1 MIRFSLV
8 AFRLTFRNLRQ
19 GLRGFGIFLAC
30 IALGVTT
37 IVGIESLSRSL
48 ADGLAAEGRTILG
61 ADISLSRMHRPATD
75 VEQAIFSNIGKVS
88 EIASLRGMAVSD
100 QGAALV
106 DIKAVDET
114 YPAIGAIELDPRQ
127 GINAALSLQD
137 NAFGAVAD
145 LALFSRLDLKPG
157 SIIKLGDARIRLSA
171 ILVSEPDR
179 IGSGLT
185 FGPRLVLSPAALA
198 ASRLVQPG
206 SLVRYTYRLMIPDG
220 QNDDIAVRD
229 RVSLLTNRL
238 SDSGFEIRNRLNASP
253 QLSKNIER
261 FTQFLTFVGLTAL
274 IVGGT
279 GVANA
284 VSAYLDR
291 RRSSMAILKA
301 LGASGTTVFMIAF
314 IEIIGLAI
322 LGIVIGLIIGAA
334 LPFIVTY
341 LAAPLLPF
349 PLEPKV
355 YGTRLFIGALY
366 GILTAITFSLGPLGR
381 VHDIP
386 VAALFRDLIAED
398 KSWPRLRYVLGAI
411 VAAMAL
417 SGAVIFFSFDH
428 FLASMGVAGTL
439 IAFIILRLVASLIMA
454 IAKRLP
460 RPKKTEFRLALSNI
474 YRPGALTPSLVL
486 SLGLGVTLLVAI
498 SLIDANISRQL
509 TKSLPERAPSFFFV
523 DIPGRDLERFDQFL
537 QGAAG
542 DATIVHVPMLRG
554 RITELKGIKA
564 ENAKSSEDASWVL
577 EGDRGITFSDHV
589 PHGSTLVAGE
599 WWATDYKG
607 PSLVSL
613 EAEIA
618 KGLGLTIG
626 DQISVNVLGRTMT
639 ATIVN
644 LRRVDWQSM
653 GINFVMVFS
662 PNTFSGAPASYLATL
677 TSKGKNDAKSEAA
690 LLNQSA
696 KAFPAVS
703 AIRVKE
709 ALDAINEL
717 VAKLVLGI
725 RAASAVTVIAGILV
739 LAGALGAGQRNRI
752 RDAVILKTLGATR
765 KRLLLSYCLEYG
777 FIGFAAAL
785 FGLLAGTGAAF
796 AIVVFAMKSGFVFAA
811 LPAIGTM
818 VIATAAT
825 VLIGLIGTWR
835 VLDEKPSAHLKGQ

>member
-1 MIRFSLV
+1 MTRFSLV
-8 AFRLTFRNLRQ
+8 AFRLAFRNLRQ

-75 VEQAIFSNIGKVS
+75 IEKAIFSNIGKVS

-198 ASRLVQPG
+198 ASGLVQPG
-206 SLVRYTYRLMIPDG
+206 SLVRYTYRLMMPDG

-301 LGASGTTVFMIAF
+301 LGASGTTVFTIAF

-334 LPFIVTY
+334 LPFSVTY

-349 PLEPKV
+349 PLEPKL

-386 VAALFRDLIAED
+386 VAALFRDVIAED

-417 SGAVIFFSFDH
+417 SGAVIFFSFDR

-564 ENAKSSEDASWVL
+564 EHAKSSEDASWVL

-589 PHGSTLVAGE
+589 PDGSTLVAGE
-599 WWATDYKG
+599 WWAADYKG

-618 KGLGLTIG
+618 KGLGLTLG

-639 ATIVN
+639 ATIAN

-677 TSKGKNDAKSEAA
+677 TSKGKSDAKSEAA

-709 ALDAINEL
+709 ALEAINEL

-725 RAASAVTVIAGILV
+725 RGASAVTVIAGILV

-765 KRLLLSYCLEYG
+765 RRLLLSYCLEYG

-796 AIVVFAMKSGFVFAA
+796 AIVVFAMKSGFVFAT

>member
-1 MIRFSLV
+1 MTRFSLV
-8 AFRLTFRNLRQ
+8 AFRLAFRNLRQ

-30 IALGVTT
+30 IALGVKT

-61 ADISLSRMHRPATD
+61 ADISLSRMHRPATN
-75 VEQAIFSNIGKVS
+75 VEKASFSNIGKVS

-137 NAFGAVAD
+137 NAYGAVAD

-229 RVSLLTNRL
+229 KVALLTNRL

-301 LGASGTTVFMIAF
+301 LGASGTTVFTVAF

-322 LGIVIGLIIGAA
+322 LGIFIGLIIGAA

-349 PLEPKV
+349 PLEPKL
-355 YGTRLFIGALY
+355 YDTRLFIGALY

-498 SLIDANISRQL
+498 SLINANISRQL

-542 DATIVHVPMLRG
+542 NATIVHVPMLRG

-564 ENAKSSEDASWVL
+564 ENVKSSEDASWVL

-589 PHGSTLVAGE
+589 PDGSTLVAGE
-599 WWATDYKG
+599 WWAADYKG

-618 KGLGLTIG
+618 KGLGLTLG

-639 ATIVN
+639 ATIAN

-677 TSKGKNDAKSEAA
+677 TSKGKSDAKSEAA

-765 KRLLLSYCLEYG
+765 RRLLLSYCLEYG
-777 FIGFAAAL
+777 IIGFAAAL

>member
-1 MIRFSLV
+1 MTRFSLV
-8 AFRLTFRNLRQ
+8 AFRLAFRNLRQ

-75 VEQAIFSNIGKVS
+75 IEKAIFSNIGKVS

-100 QGAALV
+100 QAAALV

-229 RVSLLTNRL
+229 KVALLTNRL

-301 LGASGTTVFMIAF
+301 LGASGTTVFTIAF

-322 LGIVIGLIIGAA
+322 LGIFIGLIIGAA

-349 PLEPKV
+349 PLEPKL

-386 VAALFRDLIAED
+386 VAALFRDVIAED

-417 SGAVIFFSFDH
+417 SGAVIFCSFDR

-454 IAKRLP
+454 IAKQLP

-474 YRPGALTPSLVL
+474 YRPC
-486 SLGLGVTLLVAI
+486 LLYT
-498 SLIDANISRQL
+498 SDA
-509 TKSLPERAPSFFFV
+509 A
-523 DIPGRDLERFDQFL
+523 
-537 QGAAG
+537 
-542 DATIVHVPMLRG
+542 
-554 RITELKGIKA
+554 
-564 ENAKSSEDASWVL
+564 
-577 EGDRGITFSDHV
+577 
-589 PHGSTLVAGE
+589 
-599 WWATDYKG
+599 
-607 PSLVSL
+607 
-613 EAEIA
+613 
-618 KGLGLTIG
+618 
-626 DQISVNVLGRTMT
+626 
-639 ATIVN
+639 
-644 LRRVDWQSM
+644 
-653 GINFVMVFS
+653 
-662 PNTFSGAPASYLATL
+662 
-677 TSKGKNDAKSEAA
+677 
-690 LLNQSA
+690 
-696 KAFPAVS
+696 
-703 AIRVKE
+703 
-709 ALDAINEL
+709 
-717 VAKLVLGI
+717 
-725 RAASAVTVIAGILV
+725 
-739 LAGALGAGQRNRI
+739 
-752 RDAVILKTLGATR
+752 
-765 KRLLLSYCLEYG
+765 
-777 FIGFAAAL
+777 
-785 FGLLAGTGAAF
+785 
-796 AIVVFAMKSGFVFAA
+796 
-811 LPAIGTM
+811 
-818 VIATAAT
+818 
-825 VLIGLIGTWR
+825 
-835 VLDEKPSAHLKGQ
+835 DE